1 MKLFFCQ
8 KLSSKSST
16 DLQAQQIAS
25 ESHITASLR
34 VLHRICADLI
44 VVADAV
50 GTCVVVDTLG
60 EIPSVVTS
68 QRHTTV
74 AG

>member
-1 MKLFFCQ
+1 M
-8 KLSSKSST
+8 
-16 DLQAQQIAS
+16 DLQTQQIAL
-25 ESHITASLR
+25 ESQITASLR

-44 VVADAV
+44 VVVDAV
-50 GTCVVVDTLG
+50 GTCFVVDTLG